1 MPILL
6 EQSGYDLKRE
16 KVLEVAAQLFKEKG
30 YRATSL
36 RDIANA
42 LGVTKASL
50 YHYFKSKEQILIE
63 LYERIHSRLAEAA
76 QELLRPSGDATA
88 ALLEVI
94 KNHIRFVTI
103 HPDLS
108 AIFFQEKAELD
119 SQYRR
124 VVNRRSREYDRPI
137 EELIRQGIEEGR
149 FRSVDVPVT
158 VNLIMGMCN
167 SVYQWYKPGR
177 RLSADQIGELA
188 AGLIIQ
194 GIGRGMNGDCEQKA
208 RRLKGRV
215 ARGLGT
221 EVLEKQRGR
230 EDGGEARLPRGG

>member
-1 MPILL
+1 MPILV
-6 EQSGYDLKRE
+6 EQSVYDLKRE
-16 KVLEVAAQLFKEKG
+16 KVLEVAAQLFNERG

-50 YHYFKSKEQILIE
+50 YHYFTSKEQMLIE

-76 QELLRPSGDATA
+76 QGLLRPSGDATA
-88 ALLEVI
+88 TLREVI
-94 KNHIRFVTI
+94 KNHIRFVTTYS
-103 HPDLS
+103 DLS

-124 VVNRRSREYDRPI
+124 VVNSRSREYDRPI
-137 EELIRQGIEEGR
+137 EEFVRQGIEEGQ
-149 FRSVDVPVT
+149 FQSVDVPVT

-177 RLSADQIGELA
+177 RLSADQIGDLA

-194 GIGRGMNGDCEQKA
+194 GIGRGMNSDREQKVG
-208 RRLKGRV
+208 RLKGRV
-215 ARGLGT
+215 ARAMGT
-221 EVLEKQRGR
+221 QVLDKQR
-230 EDGGEARLPRGG
+230 GGEARLRRGRMT